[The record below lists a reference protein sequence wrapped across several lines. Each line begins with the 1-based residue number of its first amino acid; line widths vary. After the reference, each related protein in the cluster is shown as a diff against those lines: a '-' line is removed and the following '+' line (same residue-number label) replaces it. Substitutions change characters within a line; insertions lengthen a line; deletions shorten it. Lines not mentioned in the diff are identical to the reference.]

1 MGNRVK
7 GRVKKKAIK
16 AASHSGMGS
25 KRKLSRM
32 GKRQKKDHAGLDATF
47 IGRSACLKRLQISLK
62 DFRRLCIL
70 KGVYPREPRGR
81 TPLKKKGQV
90 YYHIKDL
97 RAIAHEPLLQ
107 KFREFKGFMRKV
119 RKAAGRNEKDEAARK
134 ESYAP
139 SYTLHHLVRERYPRF
154 VDALSDLDDALA
166 LIYLFAALPSTG
178 RIASKI
184 TKKAQS
190 LAAQWGAYCATTS
203 CITKTFVSVKGVY
216 IEASIQGTNVCWV
229 VPHAFTQ
236 NIPTDVDFR
245 VMATFFEFYET
256 LLGFVLFK
264 LFNDIGVRY
273 PLPVVSYD
281 VSNSSSVLA
290 ANLNVLNKVLR
301 GSGGAASNAVTEA
314 LEDQTKGTK
323 DGEKKDNDVKAK
335 RELLNTVDE
344 ALKKVSDDDD
354 NDEEEEDGDDVDISG
369 PLKAALESMNHEEQN
384 TIGVQNTVTLD
395 DEASKR
401 KRLFA
406 GLTFFI
412 SREVPR
418 GYLELTCLAFGGK
431 VGWEGSDSP
440 ISVKDPSITHHIVD
454 RPRLPSS
461 YDSLP
466 KSREFI
472 QPQWILDCS
481 NFRFLLPLSKYSVGS
496 ELPPHLS
503 PWVDNE
509 EDGYKP
515 AYAEEIEC
523 LKNGQPIPEAMDEDE
538 DEEMNNQDGD
548 METDENEEKKS
559 NIDEN
564 EDDEEDDDEEAIEK
578 KAAEQKKKHEEEAKK
593 LAKTMM
599 SKKAARLY
607 GRMQHGISKK
617 QDVSDELH
625 RRREKIDKDK
635 KNKKQSPDKKLVLKA
650 KSNEKGIPKELHR
663 GREKIQVDS
672 QNKGKTIDGKSL
684 LKAKVE
690 RLKSERRTI
699 EKEYEKTASSGSM
712 KKKKRKSKKI

>member
-16 AASHSGMGS
+16 AASHSAMGS

-107 KFREFKGFMRKV
+107 KFREFRGFMRKV

-178 RIASKI
+178 RVASKI
-184 TKKAQS
+184 TKKAQT

-203 CITKTFVSVKGVY
+203 CITKSFVSVKGVY
-216 IEASIQGTNVCWV
+216 MEASIQSCNICWV

-236 NIPTDVDFR
+236 NIPPDVDFR
-245 VMATFFEFYET
+245 VMNTFFEFYET

-264 LFNDIGVRY
+264 LYNDIGVRY
-273 PLPVVSYD
+273 PLPVTDFDIS
-281 VSNSSSVLA
+281 SSSSVLS
-290 ANLNVLNKVLR
+290 ANLKLLTKVLR
-301 GSGGAASNAVTEA
+301 GTGSSVTNAITEA
-314 LEDQTKGTK
+314 VETQK
-323 DGEKKDNDVKAK
+323 NDVESYNDKGSDLK
-335 RELLNTVDE
+335 TNKKLLKTVDE
-344 ALKKVSDDDD
+344 ALKNIDDNDDDD
-354 NDEEEEDGDDVDISG
+354 DDDDDDEDDNIDISA
-369 PLKAALESMNHEEQN
+369 PLKAALESMNTEEEN
-384 TIGVQNTVTLD
+384 TIGLGNSVTLD
-395 DEASKR
+395 DEARKR
-401 KRLFA
+401 KSLFS

-412 SREVPR
+412 SREVPK

-454 RPRLPSS
+454 RPKLPSS
-461 YDSLP
+461 FDSLP
-466 KSREFI
+466 KSREYV
-472 QPQWILDCS
+472 QPQWILDCA
-481 NFRFLLPLSKYSVGS
+481 NFRFLLPTGKYIVGA

-503 PWVDNE
+503 PWVDD
-509 EDGYKP
+509 EDEGYKP

-523 LKNGQPIPEAMDEDE
+523 LKNGQPLPDTMDEDMDDHYVIDE
-538 DEEMNNQDGD
+538 IKDDVIMKDEVSKSNERISDEEEEEEEED
-548 METDENEEKKS
+548 NEEKK
-559 NIDEN
+559 
-564 EDDEEDDDEEAIEK
+564 K
-578 KAAEQKKKHEEEAKK
+578 KISEQKKKHVRVLIIFSK
-593 LAKTMM
+593 L
-599 SKKAARLY
+599 SSCLEFSNNYLY
-607 GRMQHGISKK
+607 F
-617 QDVSDELH
+617 L
-625 RRREKIDKDK
+625 
-635 KNKKQSPDKKLVLKA
+635 
-650 KSNEKGIPKELHR
+650 
-663 GREKIQVDS
+663 
-672 QNKGKTIDGKSL
+672 
-684 LKAKVE
+684 
-690 RLKSERRTI
+690 
-699 EKEYEKTASSGSM
+699 
-712 KKKKRKSKKI
+712 

>member
-16 AASHSGMGS
+16 AASFSTMGS

-32 GKRQKKDHAGLDATF
+32 GKRQKKDHSGLDASF
-47 IGRSACLKRLQISLK
+47 IGRSACLKKLQISLK

-81 TPLKKKGQV
+81 TPSKKKGQV
-90 YYHIKDL
+90 YYHIKDV
-97 RAIAHEPLLQ
+97 RAIAHEPLLD

-134 ESYAP
+134 ESFAP

-166 LIYLFAALPSTG
+166 LVYLFAALPSTG
-178 RIASKI
+178 RVATKV
-184 TKKAQS
+184 TKKAQA
-190 LAAQWGAYCATTS
+190 LASQWGAYCATTS

-216 IEASIQGTNVCWV
+216 LEASIQGSDICWV

-236 NIPTDVDFR
+236 NIPSDVDFR
-245 VMATFFEFYET
+245 VMTTFFEFYET

-264 LFNDIGVRY
+264 LYNEIGVRY
-273 PLPVVSYD
+273 PLPVTGVD
-281 VSNSSSVLA
+281 VSHSSSVLA
-290 ANLNVLNKVLR
+290 ANLQVLNKVLK
-301 GSGGAASNAVTEA
+301 GSGSAASNAVTEA
-314 LEDQTKGTK
+314 IAEQSKEENEVETQK
-323 DGEKKDNDVKAK
+323 NDSKSK

-344 ALKKVSDDDD
+344 ALQMVEDDDD
-354 NDEEEEDGDDVDISG
+354 EEEDEDVDVAG
-369 PLKAALESMNHEEQN
+369 PLKAALESMHNEAEN
-384 TIGVQNTVTLD
+384 TVGVQNTVTLD

-412 SREVPR
+412 SREVPK

-454 RPRLPSS
+454 RPKLPAS

-466 KSREFI
+466 KSREFV
-472 QPQWILDCS
+472 QPQWILDS
-481 NFRFLLPLSKYSVGS
+481 TNFRFLLPLSKYSIGS

-503 PWVDNE
+503 PWVDDE
-509 EDGYKP
+509 EEGYKP

-523 LKNGQPIPEAMDEDE
+523 LKNGQPLPETMDEDNEDILEADTMNVDDNEEVPAVENEEEDDDEDE
-538 DEEMNNQDGD
+538 DE
-548 METDENEEKKS
+548 
-559 NIDEN
+559 
-564 EDDEEDDDEEAIEK
+564 AEK
-578 KAAEQKKKHEEEAKK
+578 KALEQKNKQV
-593 LAKTMM
+593 
-599 SKKAARLY
+599 SVLY
-607 GRMQHGISKK
+607 YFYLS
-617 QDVSDELH
+617 
-625 RRREKIDKDK
+625 
-635 KNKKQSPDKKLVLKA
+635 A
-650 KSNEKGIPKELHR
+650 
-663 GREKIQVDS
+663 
-672 QNKGKTIDGKSL
+672 
-684 LKAKVE
+684 
-690 RLKSERRTI
+690 
-699 EKEYEKTASSGSM
+699 YE
-712 KKKKRKSKKI
+712 

>member
-16 AASHSGMGS
+16 AASHSAMGS

-81 TPLKKKGQV
+81 TPSKKKGQV

-97 RAIAHEPLLQ
+97 RAIAHEPLLA
-107 KFREFKGFMRKV
+107 KFREFRGFMKKV
-119 RKAAGRNEKDEAARK
+119 RKAAGRNEKDEAVRK

-154 VDALSDLDDALA
+154 VDALSDVDDALA
-166 LIYLFAALPSTG
+166 LVYLFAALPSTG
-178 RIASKI
+178 RVAAKI

-203 CITKTFVSVKGVY
+203 CVTKSFVSVKGVY
-216 IEASIQGTNVCWV
+216 MEASIQGCDVCWV

-245 VMATFFEFYET
+245 VMTTFFEFYET

-264 LFNDIGVRY
+264 LYNDIGVRY
-273 PLPVVSYD
+273 PLPVTGVDIS
-281 VSNSSSVLA
+281 SSSSVLA
-290 ANLNVLNKVLR
+290 ANLHILKKVLQV
-301 GSGGAASNAVTEA
+301 GDSAASNAVTEA
-314 LEDQTKGTK
+314 VEKQSSKDTKA
-323 DGEKKDNDVKAK
+323 DEKDNESKSK
-335 RELLNTVDE
+335 RKLLNTVDE
-344 ALKKVSDDDD
+344 ALKKVKDDDD
-354 NDEEEEDGDDVDISG
+354 DENEEDDEDDVDIAG
-369 PLKAALESMNHEEQN
+369 PLKAALESMNQEEEN
-384 TIGVQNTVTLD
+384 TVGLGNSVTLD

-406 GLTFFI
+406 GLTFFL

-431 VGWEGSDSP
+431 VGWEGADSP
-440 ISVKDPSITHHIVD
+440 ISAKDPSITHHVVD
-454 RPRLPSS
+454 RPKLPSS

-466 KSREFI
+466 KSREFV
-472 QPQWILDCS
+472 QPQWILDCA
-481 NFRFLLPLSKYSVGS
+481 NFRFLLPLGKYGVGT

-509 EDGYKP
+509 EEGYTP

-523 LKNGQPIPEAMDEDE
+523 LKNGQPVPEQMDVEEEKEPVDLEEDMAASDED
-538 DEEMNNQDGD
+538 D
-548 METDENEEKKS
+548 TSVKEKES
-559 NIDEN
+559 S
-564 EDDEEDDDEEAIEK
+564 DDDEEEDEEEFEK
-578 KAAEQKKKHEEEAKK
+578 KDKEKKNKTDDDAKE
-593 LAKTMM
+593 LAKNMM

-617 QDVSDELH
+617 EKVVAELH
-625 RRREKIDKDK
+625 RRRQKIKVDK
-635 KNKKQSPDKKLVLKA
+635 N
-650 KSNEKGIPKELHR
+650 
-663 GREKIQVDS
+663 
-672 QNKGKTIDGKSL
+672 NKGRTVDGKSI

-690 RLKSERRTI
+690 RLKGERRSI
-699 EKEYEKTASSGSM
+699 EKDYEKTAATGSM
-712 KKKKRKSKKI
+712 KKKKRRKTKK